1 MSGVTYHG
9 EYGDLVD
16 GEGKRYIEH
25 GGYTFTEGKA
35 TNVTDKSDLRKLSQ
49 NRFFKAP
56 DSDKEEVEL
65 GKDQAELAEIETLR
79 GYLKAENVPSHH
91 KMNLPTLRK
100 LKDEHEK
107 AKAEAALEG

>member
-9 EYGDLVD
+9 EYGNLVD
-16 GEGKRYIEH
+16 GEGNRYIEH
-25 GGYTFTEGKA
+25 GGYVFTEGKA
-35 TNVTDKSDLRKLSQ
+35 TNVTDKGDLLKLAQ

-56 DSDKEEVEL
+56 DSDKEGVEL
-65 GKDQAELAEIETLR
+65 GKDQAGLAEIETLR

-100 LKDEHEK
+100 LKEEHEK